1 MCFMVYGYARISKPS
16 QNIERQVRNILAY
29 DKNAIIFKEAYTG
42 RTLLRKELLK
52 LLKIVKKGDTI
63 VFDAVSRMGR
73 CAEEGM
79 ELYEELFRM
88 NVELV
93 FLKERN
99 VDTAV
104 YRQAIQR
111 QISIVI
117 KTGNKA
123 ADSFLEKII
132 EALNDFS
139 MELAKQ
145 QIEFYFQQAEKEVVD
160 LSRRTSEGL
169 QTAKIN
175 GKHVGRPK
183 GKPVI
188 TKKSIQ
194 AKKKILRFNRTFQ
207 GTMTDKETWEYC
219 GITKVTFYKYKKELI
234 SDYVS
239 ENVKDKNYFKRL
251 IDASVFETVKNKD
264 KREKMEKIL
273 IYNKDYGGELS
284 NTETCTQVG
293 VSPPTLYKYKS
304 EIDLILSK
312 KK

>member
-251 IDASVFETVKNKD
+251 IDVSAFETVKNKD

-273 IYNKDYGGELS
+273 ICNKDYGGELS
-284 NTETCTQVG
+284 NAETCTQVG

>member
-251 IDASVFETVKNKD
+251 IDVSAFETVKNKD

-273 IYNKDYGGELS
+273 ICNKDYGGELS
-284 NTETCTQVG
+284 NSETCTQVG

>member
-1 MCFMVYGYARISKPS
+1 MVYGYARISKPS